1 MNYRQTMEYIES
13 LSRYGSVLGLAN
25 MERLCAAL
33 ERPEERLRVI
43 HVAGTN
49 GKGSTVAYISSIL
62 KAAGYRVGTYTSPAV
77 NDYRERFCVNQRMIS
92 QKALCEYMERLKGVC
107 GDLVAQ
113 GFPHPTV
120 FEVETALAFLYFQ
133 EKNCDYA
140 VVEVGLGGAT
150 DATNVI
156 RHPIAC
162 VWTSISMDHM
172 AILGKTLK
180 EIAAVKAGIARPGAV
195 YVTARQE
202 PEALE
207 QLQRAVEEAQ
217 KAAIEAVTEP
227 PAGSAG
233 AFQQRAVEDIRQ
245 QTTEHR
251 YMESGLVVA
260 DDAQAKILSEN
271 LATTQFR
278 YREFPKLKIHLP
290 GRHQV
295 TNAVLAVECICQLR
309 ERGLVAVSDAAV
321 LKGLDEARWPGRLEV
336 IGHNPLFVL
345 DGAHNE
351 DAAKRLA
358 QNIEI
363 YFTNKRIIYIMGVL
377 KDKEYEKMLR
387 ITAGYADHI
396 LTVTPPD
403 NPRALPALE
412 LAQVARECHP
422 RVTNTASLEEAVEL
436 SHLLAE
442 KEDVILCFGS
452 LSWLGGMR
460 RVYEDFRKHRR

>member
-1 MNYRQTMEYIES
+1 MEYIAS
-13 LSRYGSVLGLAN
+13 LSRYGSVLGLEN

-33 ERPEERLRVI
+33 GQPQEHLRVI

-62 KAAGYRVGTYTSPAV
+62 QAAGYKVGTYTSPAV
-77 NDYRERFCVNQRMIS
+77 NEYRERFRVNRRMIS
-92 QKALCEYMERLKGVC
+92 QKSLCEYVERLKVIC
-107 GDLVAQ
+107 EELAAQ

-120 FEVETALAFLYFQ
+120 FEMETALAFLYFQ

-140 VVEVGLGGAT
+140 VVEVGLGGAE
-150 DATNVI
+150 DATNIV

-162 VWTSISMDHM
+162 VWASISMDHM
-172 AILGKTLK
+172 AILGNTLGQ
-180 EIAAVKAGIARPGAV
+180 IAAVKAGIAKPGAV

-202 PEALE
+202 PEALAE
-207 QLQRAVEEAQ
+207 LQKVIQGVSGPTVEKTGNVPDTNVAVE
-217 KAAIEAVTEP
+217 KACRQRTMRSGEK
-227 PAGSAG
+227 AGN
-233 AFQQRAVEDIRQ
+233 
-245 QTTEHR
+245 
-251 YMESGLVVA
+251 GLVIA
-260 DDAQAKILSEN
+260 DDTQAKMISCN
-271 LATTQFR
+271 LTTTMFR

-295 TNAVLAVECICQLR
+295 ANAVLAVECIRQLR
-309 ERGLVAVSDAAV
+309 EQGKADVSDEAV
-321 LKGLDEARWPGRLEV
+321 CKGLEETRWPGRMEV
-336 IGHNPLFVL
+336 IGRNPLFVL

-351 DAAKRLA
+351 DAARKLA
-358 QNIEI
+358 RNIEI

-377 KDKEYEKMLR
+377 KDKEYEKMLQ
-387 ITAGYADHI
+387 ITAGYTDHI

-412 LAQVARECHP
+412 LAQSAREVHS

-436 SHLLAE
+436 SHLLAA

-452 LSWLGGMR
+452 LSWLGRMR
-460 RVYEDFRKHRR
+460 RVYEEFRKRR